1 MTYILDTN
9 VVLELRKS
17 RNGKAD
23 ARVVAWA
30 DGVDAATLFLS
41 AITILELE
49 QGILLLARRDPAQA
63 SGLRAWL
70 QTAIFPAFS
79 NRILPVDIVV
89 AQRCASLHVPD
100 PRAERDALIA
110 ATALTHGMT
119 MVTRNVADFAS
130 TGVTV
135 LNPWNFEA
143 T

>member
-1 MTYILDTN
+1 VTYLLDTN
-9 VVLELRKS
+9 VVSELRKS

-23 ARVVAWA
+23 AQVVAWA

-49 QGILLLARRDPAQA
+49 QGILRLARRDPAQA

-70 QTAIFPAFS
+70 QTAILPAFGD
-79 NRILPVDIVV
+79 RILPVDVSV

-100 PRAERDALIA
+100 PRAERDALLA

-119 MVTRNVADFAS
+119 MVTRDVADFAS

-135 LNPWNFEA
+135 LNPWEFS
-143 T
+143 TG

>member
-1 MTYILDTN
+1 MTYLLDTN
-9 VVLELRKS
+9 VVSELRKS

-23 ARVVAWA
+23 AQVVAWA

-49 QGILLLARRDPAQA
+49 QGILRLARRDPAQA

-70 QTAIFPAFS
+70 QTAILPAFGD
-79 NRILPVDIVV
+79 RILPVDVSV

-100 PRAERDALIA
+100 PRAERDALLA

-119 MVTRNVADFAS
+119 MVTRDVADFAS

-135 LNPWNFEA
+135 LNPWEFS
-143 T
+143 TG